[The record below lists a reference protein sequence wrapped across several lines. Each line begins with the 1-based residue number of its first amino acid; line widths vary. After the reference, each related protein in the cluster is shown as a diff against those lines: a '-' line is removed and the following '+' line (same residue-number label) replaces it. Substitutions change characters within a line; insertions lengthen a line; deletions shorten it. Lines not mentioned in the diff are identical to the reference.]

1 MGTSTRS
8 KKSMK
13 VLRRSRASALVL
25 RIALAALIV
34 PGIVVIYRI
43 VWRGGRGP
51 LDGTALTRY
60 SLLWEL

>member
-1 MGTSTRS
+1 
-8 KKSMK
+8 MK